1 MFGRFLAHIGI
12 GRNELTGRKI
22 GAIYTLG
29 FVYTFV
35 WAFPLYINSSL
46 LERFMSERAVGIVF
60 TLAALASLF
69 FLGKIPALLRRYGH
83 YRITLIFLGVQ
94 LMSLLALALL
104 STLSIPLTTS
114 LVVIAFIALDVSI
127 TLVFFGF
134 DILLEQL
141 STDKTTGAI
150 RGYFLTLTNAATIVA
165 PFAAGLLLTDGDFWK
180 IYGAAGLLIILML
193 FLVTAQFKSHPNP
206 DYHNISFK
214 TAIRRLTKDK
224 NLYGILRAYFLLFV
238 FYVWMVVYIP
248 IYLHNYIGLSYS
260 VIIGMVIPIALIPFP
275 LFQMFLGQIADKYWG
290 EKELLIVGFLIA
302 GLGVIAFPFITST
315 QWWVWAIALFITR
328 IGASFIELM
337 SESYFYK
344 HVESRDVSLVSCF
357 RMLRP
362 LSYVFGTMVATAC
375 LWILPEFKYLF
386 FVLGF
391 ILLWGIY
398 YARDIADTR

>member
-12 GRNELTGRKI
+12 GNNELTGRKI

-35 WAFPLYINSSL
+35 WALPLYINSSL
-46 LERFMSERAVGIVF
+46 LERFMSESTVGIVF

-69 FLGKIPALLRRYGH
+69 FLGKIPRLLRRYGH
-83 YRITLIFLGVQ
+83 YRITLTFLGIQ
-94 LMSLLALALL
+94 LLSLLVLALL
-104 STLSIPLTTS
+104 STLSIPITTS
-114 LVVIAFIALDVSI
+114 LVVIAFITLDVSI

-141 STDKTTGAI
+141 STDKATGAI
-150 RGYFLTLTNAATIVA
+150 RGYFLTLTNGATIVA
-165 PFAAGLLLTDGDFWK
+165 PFVGGLLLTDGDFWK
-180 IYGAAGLLIILML
+180 IYLAAGALIVLMF
-193 FLVTAQFKSHPNP
+193 FLVATQFKSHPNP
-206 DYHNISFK
+206 AYHDISFK
-214 TAIRRLTKDK
+214 TALKRLTGNK

-238 FYVWMVVYIP
+238 FYVWMVVYVP
-248 IYLHNYIGLSYS
+248 IYLHNYIGLPYA
-260 VIIGMVIPIALIPFP
+260 VIIGLIIPIALIPFP

-290 EKELLIVGFLIA
+290 EKELLIAGFLIA
-302 GLGVIAFPFITST
+302 GFGVMAFPFITST
-315 QWWVWAIALFITR
+315 EWWVWAIALFITR

-344 HVESRDVSLVSCF
+344 HVEGRDVSLVSCF

-362 LSYVFGTMVATAC
+362 LSYIFGTLVATIC
-375 LWILPEFKYLF
+375 IWVLPEFKYLF
-386 FVLGF
+386 FVLGL

-398 YARDIADTR
+398 YARTIVDTR